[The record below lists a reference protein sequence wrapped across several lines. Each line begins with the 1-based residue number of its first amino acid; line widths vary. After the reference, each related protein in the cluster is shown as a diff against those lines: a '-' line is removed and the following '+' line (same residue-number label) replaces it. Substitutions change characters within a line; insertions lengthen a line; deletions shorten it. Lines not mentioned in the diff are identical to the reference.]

1 MLNYGG
7 ECGESVERECGVC
20 GECLLLLVI
29 GGHVAGVNIWS
40 SYGEVVDVG
49 WVVLDVDDVADG
61 EGRY

>member
-1 MLNYGG
+1 M
-7 ECGESVERECGVC
+7 C
-20 GECLLLLVI
+20 GECLLLLVM

-40 SYGEVVDVG
+40 RHGKVVNDG